1 MRWFFLKSILLNK
14 IFSFWKPKIF
24 FTEIF
29 GIPKKPDPGLWGIE
43 RYSETSK
50 LLNKKRR
57 VAAGPDGSSI
67 YCCHEKKNIRM
78 SLPVEYDTLVTGKVV
93 SRVSR
98 VRYKSFNVWCHT
110 VAFANKLNVL
120 STLISKLNAKST
132 AKQAVM
138 NPANISQDKNL
149 WKKRKQRLL
158 KREKNH
164 LVISHKKLQSYY
176 CFKTDVN
183 WSHHNHPALHE
194 DMLTHPLL
202 LQNQYKKNLI
212 SKNPF
217 ISQILFYSFLHLR
230 ILLSIFQHQ
239 QEI

>member
-1 MRWFFLKSILLNK
+1 
-14 IFSFWKPKIF
+14 
-24 FTEIF
+24 
-29 GIPKKPDPGLWGIE
+29 
-43 RYSETSK
+43 
-50 LLNKKRR
+50 
-57 VAAGPDGSSI
+57 
-67 YCCHEKKNIRM
+67 M
-78 SLPVEYDTLVTGKVV
+78 SLPAEYDTLVTGKVV